1 MVIIIKGGERSCGTP
16 GKVREVEVIEFEGV
30 YYPTRCS
37 YCSLPIKDSA
47 IVLPPTR
54 QIFHDED
61 CVSFYIGLHA
71 RNINHIREEGEEIY
85 A

>member
-1 MVIIIKGGERSCGTP
+1 MRHTRKIEG
-16 GKVREVEVIEFEGV
+16 EVEVIEFEGV

-71 RNINHIREEGEEIY
+71 RNINHIRIREEGGNLCVIPNY
-85 A
+85 PPN

>member
-1 MVIIIKGGERSCGTP
+1 MRHTRKIEE
-16 GKVREVEVIEFEGV
+16 EVEVIEFEGV

-37 YCSLPIKDSA
+37 YCLLPIKDSA

-71 RNINHIREEGEEIY
+71 RNINHIREEGGNLCVIPNY
-85 A
+85 PPN